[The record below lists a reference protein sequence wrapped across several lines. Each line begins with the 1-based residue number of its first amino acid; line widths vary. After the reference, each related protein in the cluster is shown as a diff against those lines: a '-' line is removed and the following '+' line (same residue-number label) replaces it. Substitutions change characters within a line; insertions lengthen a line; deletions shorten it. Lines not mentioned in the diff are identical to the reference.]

1 MDKPILS
8 IDVSKSN
15 SYATAFL
22 AYGQPFSSP
31 ISFPNTIKGI
41 TIALK
46 ILKDLEN
53 GSGKQPTVVLEAT
66 GNFSKPIKYSF
77 MKAGYEVVEL
87 NPIQTHKQ
95 KKRSIRKVKTDP
107 IDTHRIAQVYYLNS
121 SKPQVNI
128 PKETAELKNLT
139 RQYESFNELHRE
151 TQLKFTSLVDL
162 IFPQYNQVFAKLC
175 SITSLKVLSA
185 FSTPEAVLS
194 ADINELKSILKIS
207 NHNQKWIDNKIEELI
222 AAARESLSYKIA
234 QSSNIRVLKHYI
246 ELLLTQRDILKDLK
260 AEITKC
266 AKLSPVFPLLLSI
279 PGVGKLTAASII
291 GEIGD
296 IHRFPTTK
304 QLVAYAGLDPSV
316 YQSGRFK
323 ATNNKISKRGSTYLR
338 KSLYQATTAAVRKVK
353 GKPNNQLLYDYYT
366 QKREQGK
373 PYKVAVIA
381 TSNKLLRTIYGVWKN
396 NEMFEIK

>member
-1 MDKPILS
+1 MNQPILS

-31 ISFPNTIKGI
+31 INFPNTTQGI

-77 MKAGYEVVEL
+77 MEAGYEVIEL

-95 KKRSIRKVKTDP
+95 KKRTIRKVKTDP
-107 IDTHRIAQVYYLNS
+107 IDTHRIAQVYYLNN

-128 PKETAELKNLT
+128 PEETAELKNLT

-175 SITSLKVLSA
+175 SITSLKILEA

-222 AAARESLSYKIA
+222 AAAR
-234 QSSNIRVLKHYI
+234 
-246 ELLLTQRDILKDLK
+246 
-260 AEITKC
+260 
-266 AKLSPVFPLLLSI
+266 
-279 PGVGKLTAASII
+279 
-291 GEIGD
+291 
-296 IHRFPTTK
+296 
-304 QLVAYAGLDPSV
+304 
-316 YQSGRFK
+316 
-323 ATNNKISKRGSTYLR
+323 
-338 KSLYQATTAAVRKVK
+338 
-353 GKPNNQLLYDYYT
+353 
-366 QKREQGK
+366 
-373 PYKVAVIA
+373 
-381 TSNKLLRTIYGVWKN
+381 
-396 NEMFEIK
+396 

>member
-22 AYGQPFSSP
+22 SYGQPFSSP

-77 MKAGYEVVEL
+77 MKAGYKVVEL

-95 KKRSIRKVKTDP
+95 KKRTIRKVKTDP
-107 IDTHRIAQVYYLNS
+107 IDTHRIAQVYYLNN

-128 PKETAELKNLT
+128 PEEMADLKNLT

-175 SITSLKVLSA
+175 NITSLKVLAA

-194 ADINELKSILKIS
+194 TDINELKSILKIS

-222 AAARESLSYKIA
+222 AAAR
-234 QSSNIRVLKHYI
+234 
-246 ELLLTQRDILKDLK
+246 
-260 AEITKC
+260 
-266 AKLSPVFPLLLSI
+266 
-279 PGVGKLTAASII
+279 
-291 GEIGD
+291 
-296 IHRFPTTK
+296 
-304 QLVAYAGLDPSV
+304 
-316 YQSGRFK
+316 
-323 ATNNKISKRGSTYLR
+323 
-338 KSLYQATTAAVRKVK
+338 
-353 GKPNNQLLYDYYT
+353 
-366 QKREQGK
+366 
-373 PYKVAVIA
+373 
-381 TSNKLLRTIYGVWKN
+381 
-396 NEMFEIK
+396 